1 MRVLQMLRRWRNRQM
16 PQEHLSPEVIAML
29 QRETGSE
36 IKPPELKHFQYVV
49 VIADDTYPEDVP
61 ATISKIVDM
70 IVQRRATVSD
80 ITSSLVVGL
89 LGVPFPEDNS
99 AEARR
104 GLVDALLR
112 EIGNRI
118 RIVHGECDGAVGMLG
133 GDGRWT
139 YGAAIPGFSGI
150 LKKLV
155 EAEFGTA
162 VESS

>member
-1 MRVLQMLRRWRNRQM
+1 M

-36 IKPPELKHFQYVV
+36 IKPPEVKHFQYVV

-118 RIVHGECDGAVGMLG
+118 RIVHGECDGAVGNFG
-133 GDGRWT
+133 GPERWA
-139 YGAAIPGFSGI
+139 YGAVIPGFSRI

>member
-1 MRVLQMLRRWRNRQM
+1 MLREWRNRKIWGKY
-16 PQEHLSPEVIAML
+16 LSPEIIKL
-29 QRETGSE
+29 ISE
-36 IKPPELKHFQYVV
+36 KRSAEIGPAEVKHFQFVV
-49 VIADDTYPEDVP
+49 AIADDTYPEDVP

-118 RIVHGECDGAVGMLG
+118 RIVHGECDGAVGNFG
-133 GDGRWT
+133 GPERWA
-139 YGAAIPGFSGI
+139 YGAVIPGFSRI

>member
-1 MRVLQMLRRWRNRQM
+1 M
-16 PQEHLSPEVIAML
+16 PQEHLSSEVIAML
-29 QRETGSE
+29 HRETGSE
-36 IKPPELKHFQYVV
+36 IKPPEVKHFQFVV
-49 VIADDTYPEDVP
+49 VMADDTNPEDVP
-61 ATISKIVDM
+61 GTISKIVYI

-112 EIGNRI
+112 ESGNRI
-118 RIVHGECDGAVGMLG
+118 RIVHGECDGAVGNFG
-133 GDGRWT
+133 GPERWA
-139 YGAAIPGFSGI
+139 YGAVIPGFSRI

-155 EAEFGTA
+155 EVEFSA
-162 VESS
+162 AIEIA